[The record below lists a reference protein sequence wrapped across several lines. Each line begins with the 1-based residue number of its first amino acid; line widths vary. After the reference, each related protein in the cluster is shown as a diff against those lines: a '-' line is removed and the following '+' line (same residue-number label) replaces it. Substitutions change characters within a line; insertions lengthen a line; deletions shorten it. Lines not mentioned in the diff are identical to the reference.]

1 MVLCLVVNCGRKSG
15 KRGKKRDK
23 EEHENEPNQMDI
35 EESSG
40 LSFSRV
46 PAIIT
51 NEGDAMEDLTR
62 ERRRRLVSA
71 LSRDDLTEK
80 KLANDRVCNLHFV
93 CGRAAKSWDRYN
105 VDWVPTLRLGHT
117 KKLEKD
123 HSHVENRAARV
134 ASRGKRANDNCKHE
148 SEENEGR

>member
-23 EEHENEPNQMDI
+23 EEHENEPSQMDI
-35 EESSG
+35 QESSG

-62 ERRRRLVSA
+62 ERRRRWISA
-71 LSRDDLTEK
+71 LNQSR
-80 KLANDRVCNLHFV
+80 
-93 CGRAAKSWDRYN
+93 
-105 VDWVPTLRLGHT
+105 
-117 KKLEKD
+117 
-123 HSHVENRAARV
+123 
-134 ASRGKRANDNCKHE
+134 
-148 SEENEGR
+148 